1 MYKAQTY
8 VLRWKYI
15 FISNYVIYVILQK
28 STISYS
34 VSREGFIF
42 SYMNELYRSKE
53 PNMSYTT
60 Q

>member
-1 MYKAQTY
+1 MYLDENTY
-8 VLRWKYI
+8 CGLLI
-15 FISNYVIYVILQK
+15 GNYVIYDILRK
-28 STISYS
+28 NTISYS